1 MTEYRHEIPM
11 RWADLDSLNHV
22 NNVVYLAYAQNA
34 RSVIDALPQG
44 PIGATTVEFKR
55 PLLLGR
61 RPVVVTTR
69 VEGDRVLQAIGLD
82 GTDAVFAT
90 VDSDFGEHAAPVE
103 PREDAHTAPLA
114 VRHTDLGVDG
124 NVTEAQVFELFQET
138 RVPFIDTVLDRATPG
153 NFVLGRVAARFHRAI
168 AWRDEPLQ
176 ARSWV
181 SRVGEAS
188 FTIDA
193 QLTDAE
199 GVLASSSAVLVGFDL
214 ATQRSRRFTE
224 DERVRLS
231 ERLSPAS

>member
-34 RSVIDALPQG
+34 RAVIDGLPQG

-82 GTDAVFAT
+82 GSDTVFAT
-90 VDSDFGEHAAPVE
+90 VDSELGGYAPAAE
-103 PREDAHTAPLA
+103 AREDAHAAPLA
-114 VRHTDLGVDG
+114 VRHTDLGADG
-124 NVTEAQVFELFQET
+124 NVSEAQVFELFQET

-153 NFVLGRVAARFHRAI
+153 NFVLGRVAARFHREI

-224 DERVRLS
+224 DERARLS
-231 ERLSPAS
+231 ERLSPVS